1 MTDAAPDGFFEG
13 FLADVI
19 GAGPN
24 SSVLAEGGMTTTL
37 RQQLLEQSITI
48 IGQARPLIEAI
59 GRKDRELESQLRRSL
74 SSISLNVAEAFGVHA
89 GNARLRFRTAL
100 GSLYESQ
107 ATLQVAA
114 AWGSRKCT
122 CRYGRPEAPLELL
135 PGAGLRSRIRQWQ
148 AQGLPFSRRML

>member
-1 MTDAAPDGFFEG
+1 
-13 FLADVI
+13 
-19 GAGPN
+19 
-24 SSVLAEGGMTTTL
+24 MTTTL

-74 SSISLNVAEAFGVHA
+74 GSVALNVAEGFGAHA

-107 ATLQVAA
+107 AALQVAA
-114 AWGSRKCT
+114 AWGYVEQQAVNRVVAALEAFGG
-122 CRYGRPEAPLELL
+122 RLYGL
-135 PGAGLRSRIRQWQ
+135 
-148 AQGLPFSRRML
+148 SRR